1 MFEGFDFE
9 WDVEEEVE
17 VVLEEEGG
25 LTDVVGGELV
35 VGLEREEGV
44 EGVGVPAD
52 RLGAIVGRE
61 DEVRVR

>member
-1 MFEGFDFE
+1 MG
-9 WDVEEEVE
+9 
-17 VVLEEEGG
+17 LEEEGG
-25 LTDVVGGELV
+25 LMDVVGGELV

-61 DEVRVR
+61 YEVGVR